1 LTQQGISGLQLGLP
15 GVDVVPSSNPALQRY
30 FREQLSHPEHLAV
43 EGLQLLGLLV
53 LGLLGTVLFFAWP
66 LMRRRRPRP
75 ANA

>member
-1 LTQQGISGLQLGLP
+1 M
-15 GVDVVPSSNPALQRY
+15 
-30 FREQLSHPEHLAV
+30 RESIPNATGAAPNRWQFGRHEHLAV

-75 ANA
+75 ASR